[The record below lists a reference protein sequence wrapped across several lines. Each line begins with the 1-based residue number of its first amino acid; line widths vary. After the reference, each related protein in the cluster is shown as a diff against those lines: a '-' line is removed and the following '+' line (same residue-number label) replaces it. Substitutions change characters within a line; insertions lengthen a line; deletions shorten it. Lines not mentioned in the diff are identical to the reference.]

1 MVAVA
6 RPELRKSGNRP
17 MSKKLR
23 GSATAVVAGNV
34 PAPVRVRLK
43 RVNCDRAIPYP
54 PDGQALEWW
63 QRLKNAFGTTSSA
76 FVNAS
81 LQQLIAAARLPK
93 SGISEPAVNASLA
106 FIEGAKPE
114 GEVECALVIQMA
126 CTHTAAMAVL
136 QRLGGGH
143 GGDRSVA
150 ALGTAAARLLRAY
163 ATQVETLRRWKNGGS
178 QVVRV
183 EHVHVNEGGQALI
196 GNVRGDGGG
205 KDRSPTLDL
214 DSSSQQVAHAPHPT
228 LRSPNAERE
237 LVPGA
242 RRLHRQVGW
251 LGTLENA
258 VDIPAACRDCS
269 A

>member
-6 RPELRKSGNRP
+6 RPGLCKSGDRP

-23 GSATAVVAGNV
+23 GPATAVVAGNV

-43 RVNCDRAIPYP
+43 RVSCDHAVPYP
-54 PDGQALEWW
+54 PDGQAREWW

-81 LQQLIAAARLPK
+81 LHQLIAAARLPG
-93 SGISEPAVNASLA
+93 SGISETAVNASLA
-106 FIEGAKPE
+106 FIEDWKPQ
-114 GEVECALVIQMA
+114 GEVECALALQMA

-150 ALGTAAARLLRAY
+150 AMASAAARLLRAY

-196 GNVRGDGGG
+196 GNVRKDGGEAG
-205 KDRSPTLDL
+205 IKELASEEIKT
-214 DSSSQQVAHAPHPT
+214 STAPAIQKIS
-228 LRSPNAERE
+228 R
-237 LVPGA
+237 
-242 RRLHRQVGW
+242 
-251 LGTLENA
+251 
-258 VDIPAACRDCS
+258 
-269 A
+269 